1 MNQDNILENI
11 SILILSVSLWSGRK
25 KLRPEDLRLADG
37 SELPPDKLATLGS
50 KRVMNPAALTPFA
63 SYKSRA
69 ERAVLSVGTRFLGG
83 YAVPVGK
90 LNALMAELEEI
101 RLTFDETK
109 ESFLAGY
116 NREVEEWI
124 AENPG
129 WENVIRNA
137 VEDVDYV
144 RAQLSFS
151 ARTFYINPVEGH
163 ESGLEEEVNG
173 LAGQLRREVRQQAKA
188 AWDCSFHG
196 KLEVG
201 QKAVRPVRAML
212 EKIEGLVFLEP
223 GLNELVSGIRL
234 TLAALP
240 KTGPIK
246 GKDFAALCGA
256 IHLLGNIPE
265 AKEIAENPPV
275 TEEPESELPLAVEQE
290 TTEEE
295 SGIGVIPDL
304 ALLPQFEETPAEWF

>member
-1 MNQDNILENI
+1 
-11 SILILSVSLWSGRK
+11 
-25 KLRPEDLRLADG
+25 
-37 SELPPDKLATLGS
+37 
-50 KRVMNPAALTPFA
+50 
-63 SYKSRA
+63 
-69 ERAVLSVGTRFLGG
+69 
-83 YAVPVGK
+83 
-90 LNALMAELEEI
+90 
-101 RLTFDETK
+101 
-109 ESFLAGY
+109 
-116 NREVEEWI
+116 
-124 AENPG
+124 
-129 WENVIRNA
+129 
-137 VEDVDYV
+137 
-144 RAQLSFS
+144 
-151 ARTFYINPVEGH
+151 
-163 ESGLEEEVNG
+163 VNG

-188 AWDCSFHG
+188 AWDSSFHG

-275 TEEPESELPLAVEQE
+275 TEEPERELPLAVELE
-290 TTEEE
+290 NNEEE
-295 SGIGVIPDL
+295 NGIGVIPEL
-304 ALLPQFEETPAEWF
+304 IHRPQFEETPAEWF